1 MEDESYIQYWYHR
14 SLSEKLIAPDYDM
27 KPIVDLMDWAID
39 KLKGKRYNV
48 CPGCNG
54 SGVEHNPDYP
64 PCSICNGDGV
74 ILKKGEHDDN

>member
-1 MEDESYIQYWYHR
+1 MESEEQIQYYYHR
-14 SLSEKLIAPDYDM
+14 KESTKLIYDM
-27 KPIVDLMDWAID
+27 KPITDLMDWAID

-64 PCSICNGDGV
+64 PCSMCNGDGV
-74 ILKKGEHDDN
+74 ILKKGEHDE